1 MRPSAAS
8 CLFSFP
14 GGNDGDGGGSHVIS
28 GVTLR
33 RLLVLLVFS
42 GVGGGDFA
50 EDSWSGLL
58 PVALLLCWLRKFW
71 YCYGSVGRRRQ
82 DDEDSQSTFAAGSF
96 VGLGGFPVSGGGG
109 TSRFAFPLSGRR
121 VGVFCVPGGAL
132 RFRSSAVLSMAA
144 DSCSSSS
151 IRVAMADGRSVFKK
165 RAGGGSGRRVLQ
177 QIHELESCAEEEG
190 GLFLAP
196 VFLAGGQL
204 SEAGLDGGLC
214 CNFQFFQGVFCK
226 TPGMYCAILLIYSPF
241 RKKKY
246 IFSLEIELY

>member
-14 GGNDGDGGGSHVIS
+14 GGNDGNGGGSHVIS

-42 GVGGGDFA
+42 SVGGGVVVDFA

-71 YCYGSVGRRRQ
+71 CCCGSARRRHQ

-96 VGLGGFPVSGGGG
+96 IGLGGFPVSGGGG
-109 TSRFAFPLSGRR
+109 TSRIAFPLSGGR
-121 VGVFCVPGGAL
+121 VGVFCVPGGVL
-132 RFRSSAVLSMAA
+132 RFRSSAVLSTAA

-151 IRVAMADGRSVFKK
+151 LRVAMADGRSVFKK
-165 RAGGGSGRRVLQ
+165 HAGGGSRRRVLQ

-190 GLFLAP
+190 DC
-196 VFLAGGQL
+196 
-204 SEAGLDGGLC
+204 S
-214 CNFQFFQGVFCK
+214 
-226 TPGMYCAILLIYSPF
+226 
-241 RKKKY
+241 
-246 IFSLEIELY
+246 

>member
-14 GGNDGDGGGSHVIS
+14 RGKDGDGGGSHVIS

-42 GVGGGDFA
+42 GVVVDFA

-82 DDEDSQSTFAAGSF
+82 DDEDSQSTFVAGSF

-109 TSRFAFPLSGRR
+109 TSRFAFPLSGKR

-132 RFRSSAVLSMAA
+132 RFRSSAVLSTAA
-144 DSCSSSS
+144 NSCSSSS
-151 IRVAMADGRSVFKK
+151 LCVAMADGRSVFKK

-177 QIHELESCAEEEG
+177 QIHELESCVEEEG

-196 VFLAGGQL
+196 MFLAGGKL
-204 SEAGLDGGLC
+204 SEAGLDWG
-214 CNFQFFQGVFCK
+214 
-226 TPGMYCAILLIYSPF
+226 A
-241 RKKKY
+241 
-246 IFSLEIELY
+246 SL